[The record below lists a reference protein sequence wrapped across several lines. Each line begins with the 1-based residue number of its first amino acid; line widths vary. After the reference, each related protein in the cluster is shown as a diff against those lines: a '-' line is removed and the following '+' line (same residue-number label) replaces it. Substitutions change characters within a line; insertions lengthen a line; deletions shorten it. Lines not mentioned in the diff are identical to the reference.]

1 MYTDLPA
8 KWWAQP
14 QLGFPDETHHES
26 SNPPDSCPGAHLGDG
41 DVIAATAGAELSG
54 AGVDRAIGRS
64 EATRARRSSGL
75 DTLQSSLELS
85 DLKPEPL

>member
-14 QLGFPDETHHES
+14 QLGFPNEKS

-54 AGVDRAIGRS
+54 AGVDWAIGRS
-64 EATRARRSSGL
+64 EAARARRSSGL